1 MKNKL
6 LIVGIF
12 LVGSSV
18 NAQLTVEKIMRDPKW
33 IGSSPSNAFWSA
45 DSKKIYFNWNPDKK
59 SADSVY
65 VYTIG
70 AAAPEK
76 ASLSEVQLAQATNNA
91 VYNDKRTKMLYAFRG
106 DLYMVDLA
114 TNKTTRI
121 TQTQDQE
128 FAPRFILN
136 DEWVVYNRNQNLYGW
151 NTQNGITLQLT
162 NITRGTESATV
173 TSVITAGGGG
183 RGGFGGGFG
192 GGGNQGQVRQ
202 APPTSSNTLTQE
214 PWLRN
219 QQLDLFEVL
228 KERKE
233 KRDARAEFMRNHRDS
248 VELRTIG
255 IGEKSLQNLQ
265 ISPDGRFVT
274 YRLYTAPT
282 GNKNTIVPDY
292 VTESGFTTDIPARTK
307 VGAPLG
313 RYEFYIFDKTK
324 DKVFPLVLDS
334 LSVPGITDQP
344 DYVKDYPKQFGNRRA
359 PVRGVMVN
367 GPYWNPS
374 GSAAIVDI
382 RSQDNKDRWIMQ
394 LDAATG
400 KLKLLDRQ
408 RDDAWIGGPGVSGF
422 GATLGWIDDAQFYFQ
437 SEATGYSHL
446 YTYDIKTNNKKALT
460 SGKYEVQS
468 VSLSNNS
475 QYFYLLTNEEHPGKL
490 NWYRIQKDG
499 NGKEKI
505 TDKTGGYE
513 VSLSPD
519 EKWIAYRYSYSNKPW
534 ELFVQENSAGKAAT
548 QITNKAVSDEFKA
561 YPWRDPQMIT
571 IPARDGQQI
580 YARLYEPTKAKK
592 NKAAVIFVHGA
603 GYLQNVHYW
612 WSSYFREYM
621 FHNLLADQG
630 YTVIDI
636 DYRASSGYGRDWR
649 TGIYRHMGGKDLDDH
664 VDAAKFL
671 TSKYGIDAGKIG
683 IYGGSYGG
691 FITLMGL
698 FTTPDV
704 FKAGAALRPV
714 TDWAHYNHGYTSN
727 ILNEPFNDSIAY
739 AKSSPINFANGL
751 KNNLLICHG
760 MVDVNVHFQDVVRL
774 SQKLI
779 ELGKDNW
786 ELAVYP
792 MEDHGFVE
800 PSSWTDEYKRILKLF
815 NDKLL
820 KK

>member
-1 MKNKL
+1 MKHTL
-6 LIVGIF
+6 LFTG
-12 LVGSSV
+12 LMLACLSSF
-18 NAQLTVEKIMRDPKW
+18 AQLTVEKIMRDPKW
-33 IGSSPSNAFWSA
+33 IGTSPSNVFWSA
-45 DSKKIYFNWNPDKK
+45 DSKKIYFSWNPDKK
-59 SADSVY
+59 ISDSTY
-65 VYTIG
+65 VYTVG
-70 AAAPEK
+70 ANGAPVR
-76 ASLSEVQLAQATNNA
+76 ASLQEVQLAQAQNNA
-91 VYNDKRTKMLYAFRG
+91 VFNEARTKMLYALRG
-106 DLYMVDLA
+106 DVYMVDI
-114 TNKTTRI
+114 TSGKTTRI
-121 TQTQDQE
+121 TQTQEQE

-136 DEWVVYNRNQNLYGW
+136 DEWVVYNRNQNLFAW
-151 NTQNGITLQLT
+151 HTQNGSTLQLT
-162 NITRGTESATV
+162 NISRGTETAVTV
-173 TSVITAGGGG
+173 MPLSG
-183 RGGFGGGFG
+183 RGAAQLGGAR
-192 GGGNQGQVRQ
+192 NA
-202 APPTSSNTLTQE
+202 APAIAALAQSQE
-214 PWLRN
+214 QWLRD
-219 QQLDLFEVL
+219 QQLDLFTVL

-233 KRDARAEFMRNHRDS
+233 KRDARTEFLRANRDTDT
-248 VELRTIG
+248 LKLIG
-255 IGEKSLQNLQ
+255 IGEKQLQNLQ

-274 YRLYTAPT
+274 YRLYQAPT
-282 GNKNTIVPDY
+282 NSKSTIVPDY

-313 RYEFYIFDKTK
+313 RYEFYVFDKTK
-324 DKVFPLVLDS
+324 DKLMMVVIDS
-334 LSVPGITDQP
+334 AAIPGIMDQP

-359 PVRGVMVN
+359 PLRGVIIN
-367 GPYWNPS
+367 GPYWNAS
-374 GSAAIVDI
+374 GTAAIVDI

-394 LDAATG
+394 LDAENA
-400 KLKLLDRQ
+400 KLKLIDRQ
-408 RDDAWIGGPGVSGF
+408 RDEAWIGGPGVSAF
-422 GATLGWIDDAQFYFQ
+422 GATLGWINDAQFYFQ

-446 YTYDIKTNNKKALT
+446 YVYDMASGRKTALT
-460 SGKYEVQS
+460 EGKYEVQS
-468 VSLSNNS
+468 VSLSNNK
-475 QYFYLLTNEEHPGKL
+475 QHFYLLTNEEHPGKL
-490 NWYRIQKDG
+490 NWYRINRDG
-499 NGKEKI
+499 SGKEKI
-505 TDKTGGYE
+505 TNMTGGYE
-513 VSLSPD
+513 VSMSPD

-534 ELFVQENSAGKAAT
+534 ELFVQENAAGKTAA
-548 QITNKAVSDEFKA
+548 QITNKAVTDEFKA
-561 YPWRDPQMIT
+561 YPWRDPKMIT

-580 YARLYEPTKAKK
+580 YARLYEPTKAKN

-671 TSKYGIDAGKIG
+671 TKNYGVDAGKIG

-727 ILNEPFNDSIAY
+727 ILNEPVNDSIAY

-751 KNNLLICHG
+751 KNHLLICHG

-815 NDKLL
+815 NERLL

>member
-1 MKNKL
+1 MKHTL
-6 LIVGIF
+6 LFTGLM
-12 LVGSSV
+12 LVCLSSF
-18 NAQLTVEKIMRDPKW
+18 AQLTVEKIMRDPKW
-33 IGSSPSNAFWSA
+33 IGTSPSNVFWSA
-45 DSKKIYFNWNPDKK
+45 DSKKIYFSWNPDKK
-59 SADSVY
+59 ISDSTY

-70 AAAPEK
+70 ANGAPVP
-76 ASLSEVQLAQATNNA
+76 ASLQEVQLAQAQNNA
-91 VYNDKRTKMLYAFRG
+91 VFNEARTKMLYALRG
-106 DLYMVDLA
+106 DLYMVDI
-114 TNKTTRI
+114 TSGKTTRI
-121 TQTQDQE
+121 TQTQEQE

-136 DEWVVYNRNQNLYGW
+136 DEWVVYNRNQNLFAW
-151 NTQNGITLQLT
+151 HTQNGSTLQLT
-162 NITRGTESATV
+162 NISRGTETAV
-173 TSVITAGGGG
+173 TAMPLSG
-183 RGGFGGGFG
+183 RGAAQLGGAR
-192 GGGNQGQVRQ
+192 NV
-202 APPTSSNTLTQE
+202 APAIAALVQSQE
-214 PWLRN
+214 QWLRD
-219 QQLDLFEVL
+219 QQLDLFTVL

-233 KRDARAEFMRNHRDS
+233 KRDARTEFLRANRDTDT
-248 VELRTIG
+248 LKLIG
-255 IGEKSLQNLQ
+255 IGEKQLQNLQ

-274 YRLYTAPT
+274 YRLYQAPT
-282 GNKNTIVPDY
+282 NSKSTIVPDY

-313 RYEFYIFDKTK
+313 RYEFYVFDKTK
-324 DKVFPLVLDS
+324 DKLMMLVVDS
-334 LSVPGITDQP
+334 AAIPGIMDQP

-359 PVRGVMVN
+359 PIRGVIIN
-367 GPYWNPS
+367 GPYWNAS
-374 GSAAIVDI
+374 GTAAIVDI

-394 LDAATG
+394 LDAENA
-400 KLKLLDRQ
+400 KLKLIDRQ
-408 RDDAWIGGPGVSGF
+408 RDEAWIGGPGISAF
-422 GATLGWIDDAQFYFQ
+422 GATLGWINNAQFYFQ

-446 YTYDIKTNNKKALT
+446 YVYDMASGRKTALT
-460 SGKYEVQS
+460 EGKYEVQS
-468 VSLSNNS
+468 VSLSNNK
-475 QYFYLLTNEEHPGKL
+475 QHFYLLTNEEHPGKL
-490 NWYRIQKDG
+490 NWYRINKDG
-499 NGKEKI
+499 SGKEKI
-505 TDKTGGYE
+505 TNMTGGYE
-513 VSLSPD
+513 VSMSPD

-534 ELFVQENSAGKAAT
+534 ELFVQENAAGKTTA
-548 QITNKAVSDEFKA
+548 QITNKAVTDEFKA
-561 YPWRDPQMIT
+561 YPWRDPKMIT

-580 YARLYEPTKAKK
+580 YARLYEPTKAKN

-671 TSKYGIDAGKIG
+671 TKNYGVDAGKIG

-727 ILNEPFNDSIAY
+727 ILNEPVNDSIAY

-751 KNNLLICHG
+751 KNHLLICHG

-815 NDKLL
+815 NERLL
-820 KK
+820 RK

>member
-282 GNKNTIVPDY
+282 GNKNTIVPTMLRNL
-292 VTESGFTTDIPARTK
+292 VLPLIFLQEQKLGHHWVVMSFTFLIK
-307 VGAPLG
+307 Q
-313 RYEFYIFDKTK
+313 KTK
-324 DKVFPLVLDS
+324 YF
-334 LSVPGITDQP
+334 
-344 DYVKDYPKQFGNRRA
+344 
-359 PVRGVMVN
+359 
-367 GPYWNPS
+367 
-374 GSAAIVDI
+374 
-382 RSQDNKDRWIMQ
+382 
-394 LDAATG
+394 
-400 KLKLLDRQ
+400 LL
-408 RDDAWIGGPGVSGF
+408 
-422 GATLGWIDDAQFYFQ
+422 Y
-437 SEATGYSHL
+437 
-446 YTYDIKTNNKKALT
+446 
-460 SGKYEVQS
+460 
-468 VSLSNNS
+468 
-475 QYFYLLTNEEHPGKL
+475 
-490 NWYRIQKDG
+490 
-499 NGKEKI
+499 
-505 TDKTGGYE
+505 
-513 VSLSPD
+513 
-519 EKWIAYRYSYSNKPW
+519 
-534 ELFVQENSAGKAAT
+534 
-548 QITNKAVSDEFKA
+548 
-561 YPWRDPQMIT
+561 
-571 IPARDGQQI
+571 
-580 YARLYEPTKAKK
+580 
-592 NKAAVIFVHGA
+592 
-603 GYLQNVHYW
+603 
-612 WSSYFREYM
+612 
-621 FHNLLADQG
+621 
-630 YTVIDI
+630 
-636 DYRASSGYGRDWR
+636 
-649 TGIYRHMGGKDLDDH
+649 
-664 VDAAKFL
+664 
-671 TSKYGIDAGKIG
+671 
-683 IYGGSYGG
+683 
-691 FITLMGL
+691 
-698 FTTPDV
+698 
-704 FKAGAALRPV
+704 
-714 TDWAHYNHGYTSN
+714 
-727 ILNEPFNDSIAY
+727 
-739 AKSSPINFANGL
+739 
-751 KNNLLICHG
+751 
-760 MVDVNVHFQDVVRL
+760 
-774 SQKLI
+774 
-779 ELGKDNW
+779 
-786 ELAVYP
+786 
-792 MEDHGFVE
+792 
-800 PSSWTDEYKRILKLF
+800 
-815 NDKLL
+815 
-820 KK
+820 